1 MARTNGTREAAQLA
15 AMARRAADLG
25 AGAAPAAIE
34 AKGRHQAELKLGM
47 RCAGCEERIGV
58 GLEFTRIDVV
68 MVKGKPTIDVQKL
81 ACCNGAD
88 GCKFAEEARGAADAM
103 TMVEYVWLNGDAPVG
118 AGLAVEDAVEQA
130 ERAAGGR
137 LDDDEPPASGAEERA
152 RG

>member
-1 MARTNGTREAAQLA
+1 MDRNNGTRETAQLA

-34 AKGRHQAELKLGM
+34 AKGRKQAELKLGM

-68 MVKGKPTIDVQKL
+68 MKGKPTIDVQKL
-81 ACCNGAD
+81 ACCNGAA
-88 GCKFAEEARGAADAM
+88 GCTFAERARGAADAM
-103 TMVEYVWLNGDAPVG
+103 TMVEYVWLNGDPPVG
-118 AGLAVEDAVEQA
+118 ADLGVEEAVAQA
-130 ERAAGGR
+130 ERAAGGCPG
-137 LDDDEPPASGAEERA
+137 DDDDPPASDAEARA